1 MSNQYRMLKARQQEE
16 FNEFPMFFAFSHE
29 QFSEGMRKLGLDP
42 NDADKI
48 SAFGDTGGFFRKTDV
63 PALKAMFERH
73 HSEIKEAIKADK
85 RGDGFIYDMFVY
97 ELANHEY
104 CYTEDPSEA
113 LQALRLTPEDIE
125 NNPKMRRA
133 LKRAM
138 AYLK

>member
-16 FNEFPMFFAFSHE
+16 FNAFPKFFAFSHE
-29 QFSEGMRKLGLDP
+29 QFAEGMRKLGLDP
-42 NDADKI
+42 KETDKI
-48 SAFGDTGGFFRKTDV
+48 SALGDTGGFFRKTDV

-73 HSEIKEAIKADK
+73 HSEIKEAIEADK
-85 RGDGFIYDMFVY
+85 RGDGFIYDMFAY

-138 AYLK
+138 ARQK